1 MTSTMVPTWR
11 GAHGVYG
18 NLGPASVCSFARA
31 AQLTGMAWGWLWRLR
46 SPYRKP
52 LKTDMAFIGRFAS
65 KSVLANL
72 YDKE

>member
-46 SPYRKP
+46 EPAQKAP
-52 LKTDMAFIGRFAS
+52 K
-65 KSVLANL
+65 N
-72 YDKE
+72 